1 MKLRIKRNLLK
12 DTWDKAVMYR
22 KWQLEAIAADRN
34 SSEQRTWENM
44 FTETLDIL
52 VVITTESLYT
62 LHDMAT
68 FEAQEM
74 IKNQEQAQ
82 AIAQTVKAELEAI
95 Q

>member
-22 KWQLEAIAADRN
+22 KWQLEAIAADKN

-44 FTETLDIL
+44 FTETLTL
-52 VVITTESLYT
+52 LEAITSESFCT

-68 FEAQEM
+68 FEAQDR
-74 IKNQEQAQ
+74 IQEQERTAT
-82 AIAQTVKAELEAI
+82 IAETLKAEMTAL
-95 Q
+95 